1 MTTAAP
7 ERVSPLGKL
16 WALLRPV
23 AGPLFA
29 LLGAVAL
36 FLGWYGVSGTPVPA
50 KQLPYLVSG
59 GLTGVALVVLAAA
72 FFAAEDVRRQ
82 LTELKDVAAKVDRL
96 YDLLTEP
103 EAAETVVPVVVEGG
117 SSLHRPGCRLVAGKA
132 AREAT
137 EGERSGL
144 TPCRVCRPDA

>member
-1 MTTAAP
+1 M
-7 ERVSPLGKL
+7 
-16 WALLRPV
+16 RPV

-72 FFAAEDVRRQ
+72 FFATEDVRRQ
-82 LTELKDVAAKVDRL
+82 LTELRDVAAKVDRL

-103 EAAETVVPVVVEGG
+103 EAEERVHPVVVEGG
-117 SSLHRPGCRLVAGKA
+117 S
-132 AREAT
+132 
-137 EGERSGL
+137 
-144 TPCRVCRPDA
+144 